1 MANKI
6 AKKAGPRITKVYHMN
21 FVNGIW
27 VEVNDSV
34 WKQPDVFEALKLM
47 DATGN
52 YEMEF
57 NDIGELL
64 IYYTYGQE
72 TFAFTYEQV
81 N

>member
-1 MANKI
+1 
-6 AKKAGPRITKVYHMN
+6 
-21 FVNGIW
+21 
-27 VEVNDSV
+27 
-34 WKQPDVFEALKLM
+34 
-47 DATGN
+47 
-52 YEMEF
+52 MEF